1 MAEGAAFTGGAN
13 PVVLIKAHE
22 DYTVGMTKSS
32 PVSGSTGVNWA
43 NVADGYLYLT
53 NGDVHATGGGL
64 NGGKFVIKLY
74 GANF

>member
-1 MAEGAAFTGGAN
+1 M
-13 PVVLIKAHE
+13 
-22 DYTVGMTKSS
+22 
-32 PVSGSTGVNWA
+32 NWA